1 MEEPHRLDF
10 GFEAH
15 WFFHKPVD
23 IDPSS
28 YSSQDYIMLKVE
40 GGE

>member
-1 MEEPHRLDF
+1 MEEPHQFDF

-23 IDPSS
+23 INPSS
-28 YSSQDYIMLKVE
+28 YSSQV
-40 GGE
+40 